1 MCLFEFE
8 HDVLSLYP
16 ATQALHRGF
25 VAPLTDV
32 PVRLEPEFDLP
43 ACYRH
48 TPQRLQAGYL
58 GECREKGEEVRG
70 GEGKGGKAA
79 GRVRRGGYRER
90 EAVAAMMFCA
100 SCPPL
105 TRRLLPEEGGGN
117 TLMSSQPLA
126 T

>member
-79 GRVRRGGYRER
+79 GRVRRG
-90 EAVAAMMFCA
+90 
-100 SCPPL
+100 
-105 TRRLLPEEGGGN
+105 EGGRGKGER
-117 TLMSSQPLA
+117 LQL
-126 T
+126 